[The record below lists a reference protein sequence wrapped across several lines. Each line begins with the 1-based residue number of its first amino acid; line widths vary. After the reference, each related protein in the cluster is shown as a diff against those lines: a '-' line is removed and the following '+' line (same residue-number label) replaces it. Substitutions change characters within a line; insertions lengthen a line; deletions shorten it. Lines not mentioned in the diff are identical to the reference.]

1 MAEPTRSGKPQTNPL
16 IEHAVEQVP
25 VLVVGGGPAGMA
37 AARAARRGGARVV
50 LVEAGDDLGGQ
61 YWRHLPAERPAA
73 REGLLH
79 HGWGRFRR
87 MRDDLMGDPGCEVVL
102 GGHVWS
108 VDRRDGAPPL
118 VHVLVGVPDGN
129 GRRPRA
135 FEPATLILATGA
147 HERTLPFPG
156 WELPGVFTAG
166 AAQAL
171 AKGERVAVGRRVL
184 VAGSGPFL
192 LPVVSSLVRTGA
204 RVAGVIEAAGRAQL
218 VRGWGSRP
226 WRLLPARA
234 KAGELAGY
242 IRDLAAHRI
251 AYRTGTAVVA
261 AHGTDRVEAVT
272 LARLTPDWAPVPGS
286 ERRIAVDAACVSHG
300 FVPRTELATS
310 AGCALGVD
318 GSVVVDAGQRTSV
331 PGVLTAGELTG
342 IGGVDLALA
351 EGEIAGSVAA
361 GRIPPPAAV
370 RARSVFGDF
379 AARLAAAHGIRPG
392 WQSWVT
398 DHTTVC
404 RCEDVTAG
412 ELRSVAELTGSR
424 GLRSLKLTTRAGLGL
439 CQGRTCGRSVEEI
452 LASAAGPA
460 GLVDAGR
467 TAHRP
472 LVVPLRLGELAV
484 TTCTRTGEDVQ

>member
-1 MAEPTRSGKPQTNPL
+1 VAEHP
-16 IEHAVEQVP
+16 VEQVP

-61 YWRHLPAERPAA
+61 YWRHLPAARPAA
-73 REGLLH
+73 REELLH
-79 HGWGRFRR
+79 HGWRRFRG
-87 MRDDLMGDPGCEVVL
+87 MRDDLLRDDGCEVVL
-102 GGHVWS
+102 DGHVWS
-108 VDRRDGAPPL
+108 VERRDGRPPL
-118 VHVLVGVPDGN
+118 VHVLVGAPDGA

-135 FEPATLILATGA
+135 FQAAALVLATGA

-156 WELPGVFTAG
+156 WDLPGVFTAG

-204 RVAGVIEAAGRAQL
+204 RVAGVVEAAGRAQL
-218 VRGWGSRP
+218 LRGWGSRP
-226 WRLLPARA
+226 WRLLSAPA
-234 KAGELAGY
+234 KAAELAGY
-242 IRDLAAHRI
+242 LRFLVAHRI
-251 AYRTGTAVVA
+251 AYRTGAAVVA
-261 AHGTDRVEAVT
+261 AHGADRVEAVT
-272 LARLTPDWAPVPGS
+272 VARLTPDWAPAPGS
-286 ERRIAVDAACVSHG
+286 ERRIAVDAVCVSHG
-300 FVPRTELATS
+300 FVPRTELASS
-310 AGCALGVD
+310 AGCALGED
-318 GSVVVDAGQRTSV
+318 GAVLVDAGQRTSA

-361 GRIPPPAAV
+361 GRPPPPAAV
-370 RARSVFGDF
+370 RTRTVFREF
-379 AARLAAAHGIRPG
+379 AARLAAAHDIRPG

-398 DHTTVC
+398 DRTTVC

-412 ELRSVAELTGSR
+412 ELRSVAGLTGSH

-452 LASAAGPA
+452 LASAVGPA

-467 TAHRP
+467 TAYRP
-472 LVVPLRLGELAV
+472 IAVPVRLGELAA
-484 TTCTRTGEDVQ
+484 TACTRTGEDV